1 MELEA
6 ISNKNIEYEDFTFV
20 KWNGHANKYVMAM
33 FYYLGRCAVKI
44 WNG

>member
-20 KWNGHANKYVMAM
+20 KNGQANKYVMAM